1 METTPSIT
9 ESVLSANSVL
19 TVVAASLLV
28 FVSLGVLYLSSVE
41 WRDRRRRQGSQGRSR

>member
-19 TVVAASLLV
+19 AVIAAALLV
-28 FVSLGVLYLSSVE
+28 FVSIGVLYLSSVE
-41 WRDRRRRQGSQGRSR
+41 WRDRRRRQGSKGSNR